1 MQISIYHPELKNI
14 DAVIFD
20 LDGTL
25 YNRRGFIPRL
35 IVRLLPTLPYLIRE
49 RLTRRALSG
58 KNYGSERA
66 FRDAF
71 FCKNAR
77 FERWYDQKEMPA
89 MVDILSRHHH
99 SEAWA
104 RELITELRRRDIK
117 IAVYSDYDAAPAKL
131 RALGYQLSDFDL
143 IISASEVGG
152 LKPAKESMEQVIKR
166 LGEVLQ
172 TQREPSSALT
182 ADRVLVVG
190 DRDKTDGASARAVGA
205 RFMLVS

>member
-1 MQISIYHPELKNI
+1 MQISVYHPELKNI

-35 IVRLLPTLPYLIRE
+35 IVRLIPTLYYLIRE
-49 RLTRRALSG
+49 RLTRRALCG
-58 KNYGSERA
+58 KHYGSERG

-77 FERWYDQKEMPA
+77 FERWYDQVEMPA
-89 MVDILSRHHH
+89 MVDILARHHH

-104 RELITELRRRDIK
+104 RELITELRRRDIN
-117 IAVYSDYDAAPAKL
+117 ICVYSDYDAPKEKL

-143 IISASEVGG
+143 IVTASQMGG
-152 LKPAKESMEQVIKR
+152 LKPARESMLEVIRR
-166 LGEVLQ
+166 LETTPERCLMI
-172 TQREPSSALT
+172 
-182 ADRVLVVG
+182 G
-190 DRDKTDGASARAVGA
+190 DREKTDGASARAVGA
-205 RFMLVS
+205 KFLRVE

>member
-1 MQISIYHPELKNI
+1 MQISIYHPELKDI

-25 YNRRGFIPRL
+25 YNKRGFIPRL

-49 RLTRRALSG
+49 RLTRRALCG
-58 KNYGSERA
+58 KSYGSERG

-77 FERWYDQKEMPA
+77 FERWYDQREMPA

-104 RELITELRRRDIK
+104 RELIAELRRRDIK
-117 IAVYSDYDAAPAKL
+117 IAVFSDYDAAPEKL
-131 RALGYQLSDFDL
+131 RALGYQLSDFDV
-143 IISASEVGG
+143 IVSASELGG
-152 LKPAKESMEQVIKR
+152 LKPAKESIEGVVER
-166 LGEVLQ
+166 L
-172 TQREPSSALT
+172 RAIEPKIT
-182 ADRVLVVG
+182 PERVLIVG
-190 DRDKTDGASARAVGA
+190 DRDKTDGASARAIGA
-205 RFMLVS
+205 KYMRITNH